1 MLNIDGSA
9 VFRLLTAFAFPVMV
23 LFAELHVRTALA
35 VTIASDP
42 KGFEGIPWGAAFKET
57 PDFVVVES
65 TPRIKGYELKQGPP
79 PLGPA
84 RVDSM
89 RFLTID
95 GKFARVV
102 VRYQGQQTH
111 EQLLAFLERKYGLL
125 DRTPGQF
132 AEKMRAYQF
141 NWRGSYTQ
149 VNLTY
154 DRKTN
159 RGTIFF
165 ESTELA
171 PAFLE
176 GAGGT

>member
-9 VFRLLTAFAFPVMV
+9 AFRLLTAFPVMV
-23 LFAELHVRTALA
+23 LFTELHVRPAFP
-35 VTIASDP
+35 VTMASDP

-57 PDFVVVES
+57 PDFAVVES
-65 TPRIKGYELKQGPP
+65 TPRIKGYELKQRPP
-79 PLGPA
+79 RSDPLTWIPCGFS
-84 RVDSM
+84 R
-89 RFLTID
+89 LTESL
-95 GKFARVV
+95 RVV

-111 EQLLAFLERKYGLL
+111 DQLLAFLERKYGLL
-125 DRTPGQF
+125 DRAPGQF
-132 AEKMRAYQF
+132 AEVRAYQF

-149 VNLTY
+149 INLTY

-165 ESTELA
+165 DSTELT